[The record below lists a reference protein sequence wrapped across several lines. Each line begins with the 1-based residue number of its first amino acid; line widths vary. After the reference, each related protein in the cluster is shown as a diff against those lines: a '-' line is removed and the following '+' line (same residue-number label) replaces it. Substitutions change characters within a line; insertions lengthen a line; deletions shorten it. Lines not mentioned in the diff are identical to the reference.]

1 MNNSFTF
8 VTNAD
13 TQKRMVCVWSTSVR
27 LTWGVASLRA
37 IIKNMHTW
45 SSRLLKPRLQV
56 AISQASRI
64 TPVNN
69 LFDFHR
75 PCSRC
80 LPRPTFNWL
89 EANPTNS
96 PYTAPSTSHKVT
108 PERQSMPVPRTRIDT
123 PTPSRSP
130 ENTSPRTNSQAQKG
144 VNSRNSP
151 MFVTNNN
158 AFGDRSTTRTP
169 GLFGR
174 ATGSGIGVFRTSGFR
189 SSTNTTTGFGLEI
202 QSAINGGGLFGGTS
216 TGVARGSGQD
226 TSGSDTSSGR
236 TRGSLF
242 GSLNPAAKATG
253 FHENSNKSSTSSSPP
268 KLVSTSSG
276 SNDSINNSSAYGSSP
291 KQAFGPSWKPR
302 FNNHDN
308 IDKSSTLGPSPE
320 PVSISPPKLAIGSPC
335 KLHSGE
341 FGTNSDSNGGES
353 SELANPLDLTA
364 LSDIGEST
372 SSPSVDETAVCDITT
387 AFESTS
393 LEDVFRDYTNPGTA
407 GTSFSAYQQS
417 EGSWGSESL
426 QTITCQSPYRNYSLE
441 ELRMADYD
449 RGIRYRLPSD
459 DSSKTQGHH
468 TDDDSDNNSDGA
480 SNNNPPQRRH

>member
-1 MNNSFTF
+1 
-8 VTNAD
+8 
-13 TQKRMVCVWSTSVR
+13 
-27 LTWGVASLRA
+27 
-37 IIKNMHTW
+37 
-45 SSRLLKPRLQV
+45 
-56 AISQASRI
+56 
-64 TPVNN
+64 
-69 LFDFHR
+69 
-75 PCSRC
+75 
-80 LPRPTFNWL
+80 
-89 EANPTNS
+89 
-96 PYTAPSTSHKVT
+96 
-108 PERQSMPVPRTRIDT
+108 
-123 PTPSRSP
+123 
-130 ENTSPRTNSQAQKG
+130 
-144 VNSRNSP
+144 

-308 IDKSSTLGPSPE
+308 IDKSSTLGPSRE
-320 PVSISPPKLAIGSPC
+320 PVSTSPPKLAIGSPC

-372 SSPSVDETAVCDITT
+372 SSPSVDETGVCDITT

-417 EGSWGSESL
+417 DGSWGSESL

-480 SNNNPPQRRH
+480 SNNNPPNDDIDNDYDGECNHDSDVESDNDFDDECNDSHDDSHDESNDDSHDDSDDDSNDDINSGYSSDISSGRSTHGALTIQGLRLIDSPSVKKMISDLKVWQQRRILKRLAFFVNPDSVPLRVVISEINMFLEPADQIT